1 MSRLPSPTARQ
12 VVQALRR
19 AGFVVVRQRG
29 SHVFLRHTDG
39 RSTLVPVHAG
49 ESIGPGLLRKIMR
62 DVELSREEFIE
73 LLRKPKR

>member
-19 AGFVVVRQRG
+19 AGFAVVRQRG